1 MVAFPQPSTLTHSK
15 LSAAISRAMVFVTSM
30 VFLAFHMIF
39 AEEKHVGYPCPTADV
54 TIGKFKAIPFHYLLA
69 EKVTSSV
76 VNDELEC
83 TFLCIGEL
91 KCYSFNIAVY
101 PDSEGLYLCEL
112 LATDKYRETEKFS
125 VNSTFH
131 YYFPRVSSI
140 FCRIWMFY
148 LHFWISFIVL

>member
-1 MVAFPQPSTLTHSK
+1 
-15 LSAAISRAMVFVTSM
+15 MVFVTSM
-30 VFLAFHMIF
+30 MFLAFHMIF

-54 TIGKFKAIPFHYLLA
+54 TIGKFKAIPFHYLWA

-112 LATDKYRETEKFS
+112 LATDKYRVTEKFS

-148 LHFWISFIVL
+148 PHFWISFIVL